1 MRAKRARPSPVPA
14 KYRRYWPADWDNWG
28 QWVTERE
35 AWDAD
40 QEPVLLAGCDS
51 YGNAYSYQAGPVG
64 DSTDLMRAR
73 REARMSA

>member
-14 KYRRYWPADWDNWG
+14 KFARFRAADWPSWG

-35 AWDAD
+35 AWNEGQD
-40 QEPVLLAGCDS
+40 PVLRSGMDA
-51 YGNAYSYQAGPVG
+51 YGNPWAYESGPLG

-73 REARMSA
+73 REARMTA